1 MLAIEP
7 VKLEARTTPL
17 MPDFV
22 ALVDKARSRL
32 HVPAESVPVGRWAGV
47 VGFLAPRIGEAAA
60 SDIESVLTQ
69 SDTLFSPSYF
79 QYCLRLVIESIRQG
93 EGDEHFVA
101 QFAKQNRNLLY
112 PDGSL
117 QWCEVFLVQTPEDIR
132 RSTGKAPTE
141 QIVAE
146 SVRPIAERRALF
158 EAFVNDLLHSG
169 IQIELF
175 LPPPNPW
182 LYAEAEHEL
191 QKSGKTCPTAETEAY
206 LRGFAKQ
213 HGIRV
218 RGSYDPQR
226 AGVTESDFV
235 DLVHLRREAIDRIW
249 SREVPTSSK

>member
-1 MLAIEP
+1 M
-7 VKLEARTTPL
+7 TPG
-17 MPDFV
+17 FV

-32 HVPAESVPVGRWAGV
+32 HLPAESVPVGRWAGV

-79 QYCLRLVIESIRQG
+79 QYCLRLVIESVRQG

-146 SVRPIAERRALF
+146 SVRPIAETPRCSRRLSTTSCIRESKSSSF
-158 EAFVNDLLHSG
+158 CRRPTRGSTLRQKTS
-169 IQIELF
+169 
-175 LPPPNPW
+175 
-182 LYAEAEHEL
+182 L

-249 SREVPTSSK
+249 TREVPTSSK